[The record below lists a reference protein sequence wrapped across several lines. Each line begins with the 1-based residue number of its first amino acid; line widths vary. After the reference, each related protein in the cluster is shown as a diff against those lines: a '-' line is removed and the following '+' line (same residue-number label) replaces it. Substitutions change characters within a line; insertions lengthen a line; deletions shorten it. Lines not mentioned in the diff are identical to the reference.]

1 MPTRYR
7 GTLRFFGAR
16 SRNLNYK
23 NDVAQPEILNSELTS
38 YPSSSCSSTERL
50 VDHTQ
55 ADPLIMMDEQ
65 EWRGR
70 NFQEELP
77 DDLSKAKAILEKYSG
92 IPPDEVEPHLRAIV
106 NFNQSL

>member
-1 MPTRYR
+1 
-7 GTLRFFGAR
+7 
-16 SRNLNYK
+16 
-23 NDVAQPEILNSELTS
+23 
-38 YPSSSCSSTERL
+38 
-50 VDHTQ
+50 
-55 ADPLIMMDEQ
+55 MMDEQ